1 MEVGIRKR
9 RRPSAA
15 LIVAVIALF
24 VALGG
29 PAQAAHLIN
38 GKLLKRGSVTG
49 KAIKDHSIGF
59 KDLTKK
65 SVRRLQSLPAGS
77 VTEAK
82 IANGAITPG
91 KLSPGA
97 VGSAAIAPG
106 GVSSGNLATGAV
118 GSGQVADNSLT
129 GADIADGG
137 LSANDIGR
145 FWGQFSVN
153 VPAVPKQSCWSGE
166 PVGLAPERAHAN
178 INKDVV
184 MVTPGAQWPDKQ
196 LSLTVRQSGNVSRFV
211 LIGCNPTSKAT
222 EAATVLFNYVVID
235 VP

>member
-1 MEVGIRKR
+1 M
-9 RRPSAA
+9 
-15 LIVAVIALF
+15 IVALIALF

-38 GKLLKRGSVTG
+38 GKLLERGSVTG
-49 KAIKDHSIGF
+49 KAIKDRSVGI
-59 KDLTKK
+59 KDLTKA
-65 SVRRLQSLPAGS
+65 SVRKLQSTPAGS

-97 VGSAAIAPG
+97 VGSSAIAPG
-106 GVSSGNLATGAV
+106 GVSSGNLANGAV
-118 GSGQVADNSLT
+118 GSAQVADNSLT

-153 VPAVPKQSCWSGE
+153 VPVVPAHSCWSGE
-166 PVGLAPERAHAN
+166 PVGLAAERAHAN

-184 MVTPGAQWPDKQ
+184 MVTPGPQWPDKE

-211 LIGCNPTSKAT
+211 LIGCNPTASDT
-222 EAATVLFNYVVID
+222 EAATVLFNYVIVD

>member
-1 MEVGIRKR
+1 MARFVPRPG
-9 RRPSAA
+9 RPSAA
-15 LIVAVIALF
+15 LIVALLALF
-24 VALGG
+24 VALDG

-49 KAIKDHSIGF
+49 KAIKDRSIGF
-59 KDLTKK
+59 KDLTKA
-65 SVRRLQSLPAGS
+65 SVRKLQSTPSGS
-77 VTEAK
+77 ITEAK

-91 KLSPGA
+91 KLAPGA
-97 VGSAAIAPG
+97 VGSSAIAAG
-106 GVSSGNLATGAV
+106 GVASGNLATGAV
-118 GSGQVADNSLT
+118 GSSQIANNSIT

-145 FWGQFSVN
+145 FWGQFSVAVPV
-153 VPAVPKQSCWSGE
+153 VPARSCWSGE
-166 PVGLAPERAHAN
+166 PVGLAAERAHAN

-184 MVTPGAQWPDKQ
+184 LVTPGPQWPDKK

-211 LIGCNPTSKAT
+211 LIGCNPTDGASD
-222 EAATVLFNYVVID
+222 AATVLFNYVIVD